1 MQQIG
6 TNLGHADRMLRFSIL
21 KLAPKNSNA
30 PDWPQVND
38 WLNLQR
44 IVLKVHDI
52 RSSVFRFIRV
62 DQFGAGFDFPIH

>member
-1 MQQIG
+1 MGIG
-6 TNLGHADRMLRFSIL
+6 HVGEVLGHPTERQRSAEGGVAD
-21 KLAPKNSNA
+21 
-30 PDWPQVND
+30 
-38 WLNLQR
+38 LQR